1 MGVGAEKRRENC
13 VEVVAE
19 VRSDGDEGSLRCG
32 EGRGWLGAGGMFVR
46 RYLNL

>member
-19 VRSDGDEGSLRCG
+19 VRSDGDEGSLRCV
-32 EGRGWLGAGGMFVR
+32 EGMVR
-46 RYLNL
+46 YGRYVR